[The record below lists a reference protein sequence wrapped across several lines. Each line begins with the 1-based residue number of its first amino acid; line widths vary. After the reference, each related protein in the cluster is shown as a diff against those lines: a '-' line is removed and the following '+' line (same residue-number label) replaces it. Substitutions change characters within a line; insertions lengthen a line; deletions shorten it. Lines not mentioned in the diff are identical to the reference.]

1 MLTHLKILTSLLKLS
16 TMFVIP
22 FLKRFQS
29 NFTQKSFMG
38 GGGGGG
44 IAIIESALG
53 PDLVT

>member
-1 MLTHLKILTSLLKLS
+1 MSENILTSLLELS
-16 TMFVIP
+16 TMFVIL
-22 FLKRFQS
+22 FIRRFQS

-53 PDLVT
+53 PDLLT